1 MKEPISHDTVELLK
15 ECSSGIR
22 MGVRSIQDVEG
33 RIQSGDMRRQLA
45 ACREKHERLGERAD
59 QMLADCGQTPTAP
72 DPMARG
78 MAWLKT
84 NVRMA
89 AELSD
94 KTAADLLTD
103 GCNMGAKSLTRYLNE
118 YGGADRQARALAHEL
133 IALEEKTAEE
143 LRAYL

>member
-59 QMLADCGQTPTAP
+59 QMRADCGQTPTAP

-103 GCNMGAKSLTRYLNE
+103 GCNMGVKSLSKYLNQ
-118 YGGADRQARALAHEL
+118 YAAADESSKALCRRLIEAEEALAVR
-133 IALEEKTAEE
+133 
-143 LRAYL
+143 LRDFL